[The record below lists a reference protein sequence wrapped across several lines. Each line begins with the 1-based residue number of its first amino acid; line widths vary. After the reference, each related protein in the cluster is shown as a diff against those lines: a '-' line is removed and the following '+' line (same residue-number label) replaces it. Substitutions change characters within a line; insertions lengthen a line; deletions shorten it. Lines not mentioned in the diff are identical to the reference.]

1 MPRKKAV
8 PISPSKLELDYKQF
22 GNTLRA
28 MIKARGYTQAVFAEA
43 VGISYSSMMAILK
56 GERHIYVHTYVRMLD
71 VLGIHD
77 DLLTSSSVVIEP
89 KKIISEEE

>member
-22 GNTLRA
+22 GDILRTK
-28 MIKARGYTQAVFAEA
+28 IKEKGYTQAVFAEA

-56 GERHIYVHTYVRMLD
+56 GERHIYIHTYVRMLD
-71 VLGIHD
+71 VLGMD
-77 DLLTSSSVVIEP
+77 DALLKSAS
-89 KKIISEEE
+89 KISESKK